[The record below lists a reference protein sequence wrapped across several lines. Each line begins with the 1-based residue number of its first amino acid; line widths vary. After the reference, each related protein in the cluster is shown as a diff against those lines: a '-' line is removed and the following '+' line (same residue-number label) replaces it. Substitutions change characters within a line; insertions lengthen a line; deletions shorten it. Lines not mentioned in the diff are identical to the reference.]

1 MMSVPGRVLSADLM
15 RKDPPPIAYLLPNFF
30 TAASIFSGFFSISLA
45 LENSFIGAAWFI
57 FLALIFDGLDG
68 RVARL
73 TNTASHFGVEF
84 DSLADIVAFGVAPA
98 LLMYLYIGDEYGR
111 VGIVASS
118 LFIIFGA
125 VRLARFNVMT
135 ARIEPSVFIG
145 LPIPTAAIMIA
156 IAILLLE
163 QYGEFAKFKILL
175 LPLSTFLAVLM
186 VSNIRYPSFKK
197 LNMRAIHFTRFLI
210 AAIVVALMVFIY
222 PIEGMGILGALY
234 LLYGPLRAMYYL
246 FRRLVG
252 YRG

>member
-1 MMSVPGRVLSADLM
+1 M
-15 RKDPPPIAYLLPNFF
+15 RQTPPPIAYLLPNLF
-30 TAASIFSGFFSISLA
+30 TAASIFTGFYAIALA
-45 LENSFIGAAWFI
+45 LEGAFESAAWFI

-68 RVARL
+68 RVARM

-98 LLMYLYIGDEYGR
+98 LLLYLYIGESYGR
-111 VGIVASS
+111 IGIVVSA

-135 ARIEPSVFIG
+135 SRIEPSVFIG
-145 LPIPTAAIMIA
+145 LPIPTAAIMIS

-163 QYGEFAKFKILL
+163 HYREITDLKILV
-175 LPLSTFLAVLM
+175 LPLTVILSILM

-197 LNMRAIHFTRFLI
+197 MNFKTFHLMRFLVVLIVI
-210 AAIVVALMVFIY
+210 AMGVFIY
-222 PIEGMGILGALY
+222 PIEALAILAAGY
-234 LLYGPLRAMYYL
+234 LLYGPLRASFYL
-246 FRRLVG
+246 LRRLI

>member
-1 MMSVPGRVLSADLM
+1 M

-30 TAASIFSGFFSISLA
+30 TAASIFSGFYSILLA
-45 LENSFIGAAWFI
+45 LQSSFESASWFI

-73 TNTASHFGVEF
+73 TNTATHFGVEF

-111 VGIVASS
+111 IGIVASA

-135 ARIEPSVFIG
+135 SRIEPSVFIG

-156 IAILLLE
+156 TAILLMERYE
-163 QYGEFAKFKILL
+163 QISHIHVLL
-175 LPLSTFLAVLM
+175 LPLSVLLSVLM

-210 AAIVVALMVFIY
+210 GVIVLALMVFVY
-222 PIEGMGILGALY
+222 PIEGMALLGAMY
-234 LLYGPLRAMYYL
+234 LLYGPLRATYYL
-246 FRRLVG
+246 IRRMVG
-252 YRG
+252 

>member
-1 MMSVPGRVLSADLM
+1 M
-15 RKDPPPIAYLLPNFF
+15 RKDPPPIAYIFPNFF
-30 TAASIFSGFFSISLA
+30 TAASIFSGFYSISLA
-45 LENSFIGAAWFI
+45 LQNSFESAAWFI

-98 LLMYLYIGDEYGR
+98 LLMYLYVGNEYGR

-135 ARIEPSVFIG
+135 SRIEPSVFIG
-145 LPIPTAAIMIA
+145 LPIPTAAIMIGT
-156 IAILLLE
+156 AILLLE
-163 QYGEFAKFKILL
+163 HYPQISEYKLFL
-175 LPLSTFLAVLM
+175 LPLSIFLSVLM

-210 AAIVVALMVFIY
+210 VVIMVALTVFVY
-222 PIEGMGILGALY
+222 PIEGMAVLGALY
-234 LLYGPLRAMYYL
+234 LLYGPLRATYYL
-246 FRRLVG
+246 IRRLIG
-252 YRG
+252 QKSSS

>member
-1 MMSVPGRVLSADLM
+1 MYEQERASLDALM
-15 RKDPPPIAYLLPNFF
+15 RKDPPPPIAYLFPNFF
-30 TAASIFSGFFSISLA
+30 TAASIFSGFYSISLA
-45 LENSFIGAAWFI
+45 LQGAFEGAAWFV

-98 LLMYLYIGDEYGR
+98 LLMYLYVGDEYGR
-111 VGIVASS
+111 IGIVASA

-135 ARIEPSVFIG
+135 SRIEPSVFIG
-145 LPIPTAAIMIA
+145 LPIPTAAVMIA
-156 IAILLLE
+156 TAILLMERYE
-163 QYGEFAKFKILL
+163 QISELHVLL
-175 LPLSTFLAVLM
+175 LPLSVLLSVLM

-210 AAIVVALMVFIY
+210 VVITLALMVFVY
-222 PIEGMGILGALY
+222 PIEGMALLGAMY
-234 LLYGPLRAMYYL
+234 LVYGPLRATYYL
-246 FRRLVG
+246 IRRMVG
-252 YRG
+252 